1 MGLSDGPRER
11 ELRQFPEL
19 PGRQRVQGVPFLTQ
33 EHLRHFA
40 VPLQR
45 QQRVE
50 TGRRRELA
58 PQLEDAFFTFARL
71 FVGLSRARGL
81 GRGGGFAGEGGERL
95 GRGGGSA
102 GEGGE
107 RLGRGGGSAG
117 EGGEKL
123 GRGGGPR
130 EKVGRGWDGEGVRGR
145 RRGEAGAGR
154 GARGRRREEAG
165 CNSCRVT
172 LRSSFWARASSPGRV
187 RHFQTRQ
194 Y

>member
-40 VPLQR
+40 VSLQR

-58 PQLEDAFFTFARL
+58 PQLEDAFFTLARL

-123 GRGGGPR
+123 GRGGGSAGEGGER
-130 EKVGRGWDGEGVRGR
+130 LGRGGGSAGEGGERLGRGGGSAGEGGERLGRGWGSAGEGGKR
-145 RRGEAGAGR
+145 RAATPVG
-154 GARGRRREEAG
+154 
-165 CNSCRVT
+165 S
-172 LRSSFWARASSPGRV
+172 
-187 RHFQTRQ
+187 H
-194 Y
+194 

>member
-58 PQLEDAFFTFARL
+58 PQLEDAFFTLARL

-81 GRGGGFAGEGGERL
+81 GRGGGFAGEGGERD
-95 GRGGGSA
+95 
-102 GEGGE
+102 GE
-107 RLGRGGGSAG
+107 
-117 EGGEKL
+117 
-123 GRGGGPR
+123 GGPR
-130 EKVGRGWDGEGVRGR
+130 EKAGRGWDGEGGPREKEGRSWDGEGGPREKEGRGWD
-145 RRGEAGAGR
+145 GEGGPREKAGR
-154 GARGRRREEAG
+154 GWGGEGGPREKAGRGG
-165 CNSCRVT
+165 
-172 LRSSFWARASSPGRV
+172 L
-187 RHFQTRQ
+187 QLL
-194 Y
+194 